1 MGKLTMQ
8 DLAAILIE
16 KNGLKKTEAKHF
28 VTAIFDVIRDAVE
41 KEKLVKVKGLGTFKV
56 IDVDARESV
65 NINTGG
71 RVLIDGHSKITFTPD
86 STMKELVN
94 KPFSSFETVVL
105 NEGVEFDDEPVV
117 EEPVIEEPVVDEPVT
132 EEPVVEGPVTEE
144 PVAEEPV
151 VEEPVTEKPV
161 VEEPVAEE
169 PTTEEPVA
177 EEPVVEEPLEE
188 EEQTSAWWK
197 WALVLILG
205 ICIGFALGYYVGKNG
220 QETLVADN
228 SQEQVATDTIVVA
241 MDTLTTDSALVA
253 DSLQEQ
259 VATDTTAVATDTLTT
274 DAAEPEYK
282 KYDAMDTRVRL
293 GAYYIDGLDQEVEAR
308 AGDNLAK
315 VSRRYLGE
323 GMSCYVEVYN
333 GMGAKTELEAGQKI
347 KIPKLR
353 LRKFLKNKK

>member
-117 EEPVIEEPVVDEPVT
+117 EEPVIEEPVV
-132 EEPVVEGPVTEE
+132 EEPVVEE

-151 VEEPVTEKPV
+151 VEEPV

-169 PTTEEPVA
+169 PA
-177 EEPVVEEPLEE
+177 VEEPLEE

-220 QETLVADN
+220 QETLVADS

-241 MDTLTTDSALVA
+241 TDTLTTDSALVA